1 MNIHIPPSPFPVLRF
16 FRAVPLAAALLAVPF
31 TAKSQN
37 YTASSSNST
46 SAITIS
52 SGNYTISVG
61 SSGSQTRSNAITLS
75 GGTLQGGIMDN
86 VAAVTM

>member
-1 MNIHIPPSPFPVLRF
+1 
-16 FRAVPLAAALLAVPF
+16 LLAVPF

-37 YTASSSNST
+37 YTASSNNST

-61 SSGSQTRSNAITLS
+61 SSGSLTRSNAITLS
-75 GGTLQGGIMDN
+75 GGTLQGGIMRRYPRAISSLKTN
-86 VAAVTM
+86 RQTIQHFSCQ